1 MKTLKGR
8 KLIFALFTFAA
19 AMNLCMHMDVQA
31 QDNDGRLQAMDS
43 KRADTPTKEL
53 KTMQADENIPW
64 IFGRK
69 TDDNGN
75 ITWPRGVSYDSGSNT
90 LTLNNVTIEKD
101 YEKKYPEDYDDSSSW
116 FSEFIEYEG
125 ERDFT
130 IKLLGK
136 NCFKYTNRKR
146 PVLAIYAEHGSSAD
160 LLITGGGS
168 LELKDVGMIWAQS
181 YNGDAGNLYINGV
194 TLISNNDG
202 FASQYSNISIK
213 NATITIDNKYSR
225 NTGWHGDRTFGICTG
240 HTGGNYDDVPDVDKI
255 YEGTLTVENSNIDIK
270 NCTYPLAVNNLK
282 LIGCSLYGGETS
294 LEYMVPQNYAS
305 KYADLYEDV
314 EGGRRFAYTDGWMR
328 ISTKDLNLPKVY
340 GLSLVGGDADGCYIE
355 LPEAAVAGRKVAV
368 DVRYLDKGYRLR
380 LYVNGTEISG
390 TSFVMPA
397 KDTTVRV
404 VCEKITSDAKTAK
417 KRVSKITVSGFSNK
431 IAAGKKIKLTAKVF
445 PSNAANKKVI
455 WKSSNTKVAKVNSSG
470 VVTLNKKS
478 GGKSVTITATAADGS
493 KKKATYKITSMK
505 GVVKKITISGKKTV
519 NAGKALKLKVKVTAS
534 KKANKKLKWTS
545 SNKKYATVNASGK
558 VKTLKAGKGKKVKI
572 TAAATDGSGK
582 KATVTIKIK

>member
-31 QDNDGRLQAMDS
+31 QNNDGRIQAMDS

-75 ITWPRGVSYDSGSNT
+75 ITWPQGVSYDSGSNT
-90 LTLNNVTIEKD
+90 LTLNNVTIERD
-101 YEKKYPEDYDDSSSW
+101 WEKHYDDDDSDCSW
-116 FSEFIEYEG
+116 LGMFIEYDG

-130 IKLLGK
+130 IRLLGK
-136 NCFKYTNRKR
+136 NCFKYTNRER
-146 PVLAIYAEHGSSAD
+146 SVPAISADYQSSAD

-168 LELKDVGMIWAQS
+168 LELKDIGMIWTQS
-181 YNGDAGNLYINGV
+181 YNGDAGNLYIDGV
-194 TLISNNDG
+194 TLISNNEG

-213 NATITIDNKYSR
+213 NATITIDNKYSQDA
-225 NTGWHGDRTFGICTG
+225 GWYGGRTFGICTG
-240 HTGGNYDDVPDVDKI
+240 RTDGNNDDVPDVEKI

-294 LEYMVPQNYAS
+294 LEYMVPPNYAS
-305 KYADLYEDV
+305 KYADWYEDV
-314 EGGRRFAYTDGWMR
+314 ERGRRFAYTDGWMR
-328 ISTKDLNLPKVY
+328 ISTKNLNLPKVY
-340 GLSLVGGDADGCYIE
+340 GLSLVVGDTDGCYIE
-355 LPEAAVAGRKVAV
+355 LPEAAVAGRKVNV
-368 DVRYLDKGYRLR
+368 DVLRLEKGYRLR

-397 KDTTVRV
+397 KDTTIRA

-417 KRVSKITVSGFSNK
+417 KQVSKITVSGFSNK
-431 IAAGKKIKLTAKVF
+431 IAAGKKMKLTAKVF

-493 KKKATYKITSMK
+493 KKKASYKITSMK
-505 GVVKKITISGKKTV
+505 GIVKKITISGKKTV
-519 NAGKALKLKVKVTAS
+519 KAGKTLKLKVKVTAS

-582 KATVTIKIK
+582 KAVITVKIK